1 MGLRVLLAEDE
12 SLVAIALADWLE
24 AEGHSVTVT
33 SDGAEAFDALR
44 GLGRVDLLL
53 TDLRMPRPA
62 GEDLIRAV
70 WAERPGMPVLV
81 VTGSAPPDGA
91 AALRRTVGNGGPLA
105 LLHKPLDYE
114 SLAKALCLLTEPTLA

>member
-1 MGLRVLLAEDE
+1 MGLRILVAEDE
-12 SLVAIALADWLE
+12 ALVAIALADWLE

-33 SDGAEAFDALR
+33 SDGTEAFEALR
-44 GLGRVDLLL
+44 GSGRVDLLL
-53 TDLRMPRPA
+53 TDLRMPRMA

-70 WAERPGMPVLV
+70 WAERPGLPVLV

-91 AALRRTVGNGGPLA
+91 NGLRRTVGNGGPLA

-114 SLAKALCLLTEPTLA
+114 SLANALCLLTEPALA